1 MDLEAAIAFDHTVLN
16 MLTAVPKMQGKR
28 IQEEEL
34 TLLRKG
40 TAEEDESAYTGHA
53 THLNHF
59 VDHL

>member
-1 MDLEAAIAFDHTVLN
+1 MQN
-16 MLTAVPKMQGKR
+16 MLTTDPKMQGKK

-34 TLLRKG
+34 TLLRKR
-40 TAEEDESAYTGHA
+40 TAEEDESAFTRHA